1 MDNFNMKRWLTEN
14 RVGLYSKVKED
25 RIPSIK
31 VLRDLYYFD
40 RLSTLAAKEDVDPKH
55 HPYASLWAKAGDI
68 LNADSEEFDMV
79 LSSGRLE
86 KGVDYTDESLQEIDP
101 ATLGMGQE
109 EADDEMLARGG
120 QKGDWVDNASMDVMA
135 ERRGTRVNS
144 LELKE
149 FQPII
154 LGKEYIMD
162 LEVDFEY
169 HTEEADYVDHM
180 MTSPGGLYVD
190 DVKVTAVKNLAVDE
204 GGDDYRDINDPAA
217 INQIKDLLNT
227 DPKLK
232 KQVEREVAESD
243 ALEKFDADSDY
254 DDDRYE
260 RDMEE
265 TVGYVMKTKKA
276 DPEQEF

>member
-1 MDNFNMKRWLTEN
+1 MDNFNMKQWLQEN
-14 RVGLYSKVKED
+14 KIGPYSKV
-25 RIPSIK
+25 
-31 VLRDLYYFD
+31 
-40 RLSTLAAKEDVDPKH
+40 
-55 HPYASLWAKAGDI
+55 SLNEMNPTA
-68 LNADSEEFDMV
+68 
-79 LSSGRLE
+79 
-86 KGVDYTDESLQEIDP
+86 
-101 ATLGMGQE
+101 LGMGQK
-109 EADDEMLARGG
+109 EADEEMLAKDS
-120 QKGDWVDNASMDVMA
+120 QNGDWVDNASMDVMA
-135 ERRGTRVNS
+135 ERNGTRKSS

-232 KQVEREVAESD
+232 KRVEREVVESEE
-243 ALEKFDADSDY
+243 LEKFDAESDY
-254 DDDRYE
+254 EDDRYE
-260 RDMEE
+260 PDMEE

>member
-1 MDNFNMKRWLTEN
+1 
-14 RVGLYSKVKED
+14 
-25 RIPSIK
+25 
-31 VLRDLYYFD
+31 
-40 RLSTLAAKEDVDPKH
+40 
-55 HPYASLWAKAGDI
+55 
-68 LNADSEEFDMV
+68 
-79 LSSGRLE
+79 
-86 KGVDYTDESLQEIDP
+86 
-101 ATLGMGQE
+101 
-109 EADDEMLARGG
+109 
-120 QKGDWVDNASMDVMA
+120 MA
-135 ERRGTRVNS
+135 ERNGTRKSS

-232 KQVEREVAESD
+232 KRVEREVVESEE
-243 ALEKFDADSDY
+243 LEKFDAESDY
-254 DDDRYE
+254 EDDRYE
-260 RDMEE
+260 PDMEE